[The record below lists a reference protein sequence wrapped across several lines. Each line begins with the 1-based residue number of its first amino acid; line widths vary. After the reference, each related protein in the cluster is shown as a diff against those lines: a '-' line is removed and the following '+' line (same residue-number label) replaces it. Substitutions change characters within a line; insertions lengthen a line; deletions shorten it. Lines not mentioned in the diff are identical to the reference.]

1 MHVIE
6 EASNFGI
13 SDVGSVE
20 EADEVKK
27 AELMLLV
34 CCCSILRSAELSYP
48 RHELHINLSE

>member
-48 RHELHINLSE
+48 RHELHINLS